1 MEGSDACQGLTS
13 RVLWLQ
19 RDKHL
24 SIPFF
29 RPMANLITGQVETLL
44 PDLIAAM
51 DAEKAAKAHAADLK
65 AQLAAILESPQTVKT
80 VWGSVT
86 LNKGRRTVEVI
97 GKALKARITLIKEEG
112 IVSGESIEKMG
123 DPFISVRKS
132 DR

>member
-1 MEGSDACQGLTS
+1 MVIGAN
-13 RVLWLQ
+13 
-19 RDKHL
+19 HYHPP
-24 SIPFF
+24 IP
-29 RPMANLITGQVETLL
+29 RPMANLITGQVEALL
-44 PDLIAAM
+44 PSLLAAM

-97 GKALKARITLIKEEG
+97 GKALKAKITLLKEEG
-112 IVSGESIEKMG
+112 IVSGESIENMG